1 MVDGSSHS
9 RVFMLLVASLR
20 AALFSMAST
29 SLAAASVA
37 ALLPAVARAAAVVD
51 ADDTGGLPPINAT
64 TSLLVVSPHP
74 DDETLCCA
82 GAIQRVLAAGG
93 HVSVVWIT
101 SGDGSELSMLI
112 VEKSLLKPR
121 EKVRQLARKRM
132 MEARAATGLLGVD
145 SKQQFFLGYPDGG
158 IKKLLTDNRSKEY
171 HARFTGE
178 TRVPYSE
185 ALFPGHPYTGE
196 SLERDFAALL
206 DRVQPTLV
214 LAPSLL
220 DTHPDHEASG
230 QLTIN
235 ALTQRGELSKARFWI
250 VHGGEGWP
258 SPRGYMPNIPLNMP
272 PVGNGFAAMPFAL
285 TDAEVAVKLQAVNA
299 YRTQMQVMAPFLLTF
314 ARMSELYSARSGM
327 ATGAA
332 GGP

>member
-1 MVDGSSHS
+1 MRVAPSSS
-9 RVFMLLVASLR
+9 RVVTLR
-20 AALFSMAST
+20 AAALPV
-29 SLAAASVA
+29 AALRVAILSVAALSVA
-37 ALLPAVARAAAVVD
+37 ALLPAVARAADID
-51 ADDTGGLPPINAT
+51 AGGTDGLPPIDAT
-64 TSLLVVSPHP
+64 TALLVVSPHP

-112 VEKSLLKPR
+112 IEKSLLKPS
-121 EKVRQLARKRM
+121 EKVRDLAGKRM
-132 MEARAATGLLGVD
+132 MEARAATALLGVD

-171 HARFTGE
+171 HAKFTGE

-206 DRVQPTLV
+206 DHVQPTLV
-214 LAPSLL
+214 LAPSPL

-230 QLTIN
+230 LLTIS

-272 PVGNGFAAMPFAL
+272 PVGKALAAVPFAL
-285 TDAEVAVKLQAVNA
+285 TDAEVAEKLQAVNA
-299 YRTQMQVMAPFLLTF
+299 YHTQMQVMAPFLLSF
-314 ARMSELYSARSGM
+314 ARLSELYSVRPRIP
-327 ATGAA
+327 TGAP